1 MEEKKENTET
11 ISNNN
16 NEANT
21 PENVE
26 VENQK
31 NKDVLS
37 NNNKE
42 NNNNQQNDNTNN
54 TNNTTNT
61 NNQNSNSDKET
72 NEQQNKINSEQTKNN
87 NQEQI
92 KSNTTQEKNIIKEDN
107 KSPNE
112 NIILKQENNNNN
124 INKINEENKVNN
136 NDINKQTDNNSK
148 INVSALQEN
157 NNNQNINM
165 DKNNNNS
172 NINTDTNSNNTPN
185 ADNNQEDV
193 LSPEAFKKLYASLH
207 SIIVENKRLDIMK
220 QEITTILESITE
232 NLINGDKNDPQIF
245 ELFSSLNFIQDLI
258 LIMKKKNK
266 EVNIQIIKFFSVIMT
281 NLSDEHLIYFL
292 FNCDFINQHIYEDNE
307 PIDGDYLYY
316 YISFVKSLIFKIN
329 TKTIGFFYHGQ
340 TYSFPL
346 LGNCLKFYNHPDS
359 MISNTIRNIFLCI
372 LKMKHQPCL
381 DYICSLPMITY
392 FIFLSCRLRDEI
404 KTLNKKI
411 SKNKEED
418 CMILHEQIIN
428 DIMYIQDIFSINLE
442 KINFI
447 LINCLFHFLIL
458 PIICNTLIYHS
469 DLDGSMNNSLNS
481 SIGSNRTESFGSF
494 FFNFINNNNNNNNAN
509 NKNPLL
515 KLCISSELALYILN
529 IFLKYIKN
537 DTFLNLLISL
547 IFLPKI
553 HYKIMNKLKTPI
565 KDLDNYQG
573 DYSNQA
579 KKKVNFVRFITEN
592 FNTSFMK
599 AQMNNPNKS
608 FNELKKIETKLID
621 KLKEH
626 NIPYNVSQP
635 VPFGFLMEIVNS
647 YFYNKELKE
656 CREYHEIVSESTGIQ
671 CGLSY
676 HKDRKCFIYL
686 MKKNLEFI
694 KNDFSLENIQKKY
707 IDNEIYSSFINSYK
721 DCKDLF
727 LLLSN
732 YLYHQIINNNYISK
746 ELLAYVKLLNPK
758 EINHNINNNIDELDN
773 TPALQ
778 VDNLIKSKDNKQEK
792 TDKKKFNEVLTFSNF
807 YKILY
812 KRDLMLKEFNLYD
825 NTILSQ
831 YFKIGQT
838 EYNATLLG
846 DAISYLNRDD
856 IMKPE
861 TYLFIMR
868 LINDLIVY
876 EDNNEKKLLQLR
888 GIHKSIIKNAF
899 IKNIEKI
906 KNLINEGKINDTD
919 LNNIFTFLWGNN
931 NKIDCFED
939 FEKIVD
945 NINKDSLFL
954 IQKDD
959 NDEKNNNLNNGI
971 DIYNNLIISDI
982 DLKTRIYFLK
992 IILIVYNGLYKRK
1005 ESDIQITVL
1014 NEENKENA
1022 KNIILDNL
1030 NKLIVPEN
1038 K

>member
-11 ISNNN
+11 TSNNN
-16 NEANT
+16 NEESAS
-21 PENVE
+21 ENMKN
-26 VENQK
+26 ENQD
-31 NKDVLS
+31 NKDVSL

-42 NNNNQQNDNTNN
+42 NNNNQSNDNSNN
-54 TNNTTNT
+54 ITNT
-61 NNQNSNSDKET
+61 NNQNNNIDNQNQNKET
-72 NEQQNKINSEQTKNN
+72 NEQQNKINSEETKNN
-87 NQEQI
+87 DQEQI
-92 KSNTTQEKNIIKEDN
+92 KSNTTQEKNILN

-112 NIILKQENNNNN
+112 NILLNQENNNNS
-124 INKINEENKVNN
+124 KINENTP
-136 NDINKQTDNNSK
+136 QDN
-148 INVSALQEN
+148 N
-157 NNNQNINM
+157 NNNQNINT
-165 DKNNNNS
+165 DTNSNNNS

-207 SIIVENKRLDIMK
+207 SIIVENKGLDIMK
-220 QEITTILESITE
+220 QEITTIIESITE
-232 NLINGDKNDPQIF
+232 HLINGDKNDPQIF

-329 TKTIGFFYHGQ
+329 TKTIGFFYHAQ

-411 SKNKEED
+411 AKNKEED

-469 DLDGSMNNSLNS
+469 DLDGSMSNSLNS
-481 SIGSNRTESFGSF
+481 SVGSNRTESFGSF
-494 FFNFINNNNNNNNAN
+494 FFNLINNNNNNNNNNAN

-537 DTFLNLLISL
+537 DTFLNLLISI

-553 HYKIMNKLKTPI
+553 HYKIMNKLKAPI

-573 DYSNQA
+573 DYNNQA
-579 KKKVNFVRFITEN
+579 KKKVTFVRYITEN

-608 FNELKKIETKLID
+608 FSELKKIEKKLID
-621 KLKEH
+621 KLKDY

-635 VPFGFLMEIVNS
+635 VPFGFLMELINS
-647 YFYNKELKE
+647 YFYSRELKE
-656 CREYHEIVSESTGIQ
+656 CREYHEIVSESTGVQ

-694 KNDFSLENIQKKY
+694 KNDFSFEKIQKKY

-732 YLYHQIINNNYISK
+732 YLYHQIINNEYISK
-746 ELLAYVKLLNPK
+746 ELLAHVKLLNPK
-758 EINHNINNNIDELDN
+758 EINNNINNNIDELDD

-778 VDNLIKSKDNKQEK
+778 VGNLIESKDNKEKK
-792 TDKKKFNEVLTFSNF
+792 TDKKKFNEIITFSNF

-812 KRDLMLKEFNLYD
+812 RKDLMLKEFNLYD

-846 DAISYLNRDD
+846 DAISYLNRDGV
-856 IMKPE
+856 MKPE

-876 EDNNEKKLLQLR
+876 EDNNEKKLLKLR

-899 IKNIEKI
+899 IKNIEQI
-906 KNLINEGKINDTD
+906 KNLINEGKINDID
-919 LNNIFTFLWGNN
+919 LNNIFTFLWGNNN

-945 NINKDSLFL
+945 NVNKDCLFL

-959 NDEKNNNLNNGI
+959 NNEKNNNLNSGI
-971 DIYNNLIISDI
+971 DIYNNLAISDI

-992 IILIVYNGLYKRK
+992 IIFIVYNGLYERK

-1014 NEENKENA
+1014 NGENKENA
-1022 KNIILDNL
+1022 KNILLDNL